1 MLVVGTPRMTSIVI
15 TEDIKGLLTKT
26 CPLQKAS
33 SLTCFFR
40 PLRRWRGFDLRCV
53 SRRRGADGMHA
64 DELNQIK
71 SFRFLLAKGLSGSL
85 PGLKESQH
93 FSDLCV
99 LWYSFST
106 LHR

>member
-1 MLVVGTPRMTSIVI
+1 
-15 TEDIKGLLTKT
+15 
-26 CPLQKAS
+26 
-33 SLTCFFR
+33 
-40 PLRRWRGFDLRCV
+40 
-53 SRRRGADGMHA
+53 MHA